1 MIMRRLVPM
10 MSIVVATLLVEAAAH
25 AGDPAAATILFN
37 DAMAL
42 AAKGNFAAACPK
54 FEESQR
60 LDPGLGTQ
68 YNLAACYEHLGRVA
82 TAWALFLEVASGAQ
96 RAGQTAREREATGRA
111 TSLEPHLSRLR
122 VSAPKD
128 VLGLEVR
135 RNGELLGGVLWG
147 NAVPVDPGSYTI
159 EATAPGRTKWST
171 VVGVGPNGALVD
183 VTVPPLQTSAE
194 PGAEPR
200 ATTGPREPS
209 PVADPRAAPLRI
221 AGFVAGGAGVVT
233 IVVGAVFGFK
243 SKGSHDDAVPHCDAA
258 NRCDALGVSLRADAL
273 TAGNVSTATFVAGG
287 ALLATGV
294 TLLAIGSALK
304 PKTPTIGLMPGR
316 VTFKGVW

>member
-1 MIMRRLVPM
+1 MITRRLVPM
-10 MSIVVATLLVEAAAH
+10 MSIVVATFLVEATAR
-25 AGDPAAATILFN
+25 AGDPAAATLLFN

-42 AAKGNFAAACPK
+42 ASKGDFAAACPK

-68 YNLAACYEHLGRVA
+68 YNLADCYEHLGRGA

-96 RAGQTAREREATGRA
+96 RAGQAAREKEATARAA
-111 TSLEPHLSRLR
+111 NLEPHLSRLR

-147 NAVPVDPGSYTI
+147 NAVPVDPASYTI

-171 VVGVGPNGALVD
+171 VVAVGPNGALVD

-194 PGAEPR
+194 PER
-200 ATTGPREPS
+200 RTTSGPLEPS
-209 PVADPRAAPLRI
+209 PVADPHAAPLRI
-221 AGFVAGGAGVVT
+221 AGFVAGGAGVVG
-233 IVVGAVFGFK
+233 IVIGAVFGLK
-243 SKGSHDDAVPHCDAA
+243 SKGSHDEAGPHCDAA

-273 TAGNVSTATFVAGG
+273 TSGNVSTATFVAGG
-287 ALLATGV
+287 GLLATGV
-294 TLLAIGSALK
+294 TLLVIGSSLK
-304 PKTPTIGLMPGR
+304 PKTTVGVLPGR
-316 VTFKGVW
+316 VTLKGVW